1 MKLKNM
7 GNDVHLLER
16 GKEGVSI
23 EASLY
28 PYKQCNSK
36 LIRDKIKRFRFKRI
50 LKTLY
55 MWALMICSLV
65 VLSIVIRKIGLDYTD
80 WFFGLELIVISL
92 FFITSIIRS
101 VKEMS
106 NKQILACRKVD
117 IGQVFD
123 SSFDTVVISST
134 MSKEGKEDLLH
145 VPKTFLED
153 NSDIYIVLSRKC
165 IYAVKVKK
173 EEQCDY

>member
-1 MKLKNM
+1 MKLKNK
-7 GNDVHLLER
+7 GNDVYLLER

-28 PYKQCNSK
+28 PYKQCNGK

-80 WFFGLELIVISL
+80 WLFGLELIVISL
-92 FFITSIIRS
+92 FFIMSIIRS

-106 NKQILACRKVD
+106 NKILACRKVD

-123 SSFDTVVISST
+123 SSYDTVVISST
-134 MSKEGKEDLLH
+134 LSKEGKEDLLQ

-153 NSDIYIVLSRKC
+153 NSDIYIVLSREC

-173 EEQCDY
+173 EEQCIY

>member
-1 MKLKNM
+1 MKLKNK
-7 GNDVHLLER
+7 GNDVYLLER

-80 WFFGLELIVISL
+80 WLFGLELIVISL

-106 NKQILACRKVD
+106 NKILACRKVG

-123 SSFDTVVISST
+123 SSYDTVVISST
-134 MSKEGKEDLLH
+134 MSKKGKEDLLQ

-173 EEQCDY
+173 EDQCNY